1 MRKPIIAGSI
11 RRYTFSVHSFIIR
24 NGLFVLFC
32 LLLFGGVLWGALNSR
47 SADEELL
54 KRLDF
59 ILQTNYSLRST
70 QGLIS
75 AFTASF
81 ASSVMLL
88 LLCLLSGLSL
98 FGSIP
103 ALVIPFFKGYGYG
116 LSAGFLYGAYGMKGI
131 GYNLLV
137 ILPGMFFSSIII
149 CSASLMSF
157 CSSLKLCSYFFS
169 AAVRDD
175 PREQMK
181 SYLLSILRCLLLCAL
196 AAAVDMICSLC
207 FSWIFNFSYC

>member
-1 MRKPIIAGSI
+1 MRKPIITGSI
-11 RRYTFSVHSFIIR
+11 RRCTFSVRSFIIR
-24 NGLFVLFC
+24 NGLFFMFC
-32 LLLFGGVLWGALNSR
+32 TLLFAGVIWGALNSR
-47 SADEELL
+47 SADDELL
-54 KRLDF
+54 KRLDL
-59 ILQTNYSLRST
+59 ILQTNYSLRCK

-88 LLCLLSGLSL
+88 AFCFLSGLSL
-98 FGSIP
+98 FGALP
-103 ALVIPFFKGYGYG
+103 ALAVPVFKGYGYG

-137 ILPGMFFSSIII
+137 ILPGMLFSSIIV
-149 CSASLMSF
+149 CSASLMAF
-157 CSSLKLCSYFFS
+157 CSSLKLCSCFFS

-181 SYLLSILRCLLLCAL
+181 SYLLSVLRCLLLCAL
-196 AAAVDMICSLC
+196 AAAVDMLCSLC
-207 FSWIFNFSYC
+207 FSQIFTFS